1 MEIGN
6 NTFTSGSPI
15 FNPIKIALHSNT
27 ASVQKLKGNE
37 HYNQYYANRKRKVHI
52 YCVAVARKTKMCSI
66 SYIYRKWSQNHNWPV
81 VASII
86 YINYYIIILIPTP
99 HPIAN

>member
-37 HYNQYYANRKRKVHI
+37 HYNQYYANRKEKF
-52 YCVAVARKTKMCSI
+52 
-66 SYIYRKWSQNHNWPV
+66 
-81 VASII
+81 I
-86 YINYYIIILIPTP
+86 YIVWLLLERQRCAASAIFIGNGARTITGQS
-99 HPIAN
+99 